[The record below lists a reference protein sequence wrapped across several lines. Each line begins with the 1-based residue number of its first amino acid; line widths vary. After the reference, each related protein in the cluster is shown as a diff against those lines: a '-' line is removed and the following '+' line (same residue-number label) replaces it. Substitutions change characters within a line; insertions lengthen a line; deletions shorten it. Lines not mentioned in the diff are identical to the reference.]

1 MLKGEE
7 VNEHIKAS
15 DAWESVPFLINH
27 GVMDKDDLV
36 GL

>member
-7 VNEHIKAS
+7 VNEHIKAP

-36 GL
+36 C